1 MFKTARRRAV
11 WLGVNLVAAALAAL
25 VIYAFQDVVDQ
36 LVYLAVLMPI
46 VANMG
51 GVAGTQTLT
60 LVIRSIA
67 LGHISPSN
75 SAWLVIR
82 ELNVALLNGLVWA
95 VGMGLIAM
103 FWYNDLLLAL
113 IAGVAMMFNIV
124 SAALTG
130 AYLPLFLR
138 RVNLDPALAGSVVLH
153 TLTDS
158 IGFFAVLVLAQMF
171 YL

>member
-1 MFKTARRRAV
+1 M
-11 WLGVNLVAAALAAL
+11 
-25 VIYAFQDVVDQ
+25 
-36 LVYLAVLMPI
+36 
-46 VANMG
+46 
-51 GVAGTQTLT
+51 
-60 LVIRSIA
+60 IRSIA

-82 ELNVALLNGLVWA
+82 ELNVAMLNGLVWA

-103 FWYNDLLLAL
+103 FWYGDLLLAL
-113 IAGVAMMFNIV
+113 IAGAAMMFNIV

-138 RVNLDPALAGSVVLH
+138 RINLDPALAGSVVLH

-158 IGFFAVLVLAQMF
+158 IGFFAVLVLAQVF